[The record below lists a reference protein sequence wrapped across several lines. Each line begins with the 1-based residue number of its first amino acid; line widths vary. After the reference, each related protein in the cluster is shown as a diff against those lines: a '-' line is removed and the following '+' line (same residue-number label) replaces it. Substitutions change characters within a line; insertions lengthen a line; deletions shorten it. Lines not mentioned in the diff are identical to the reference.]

1 MTLDYTSHPAEI
13 VGSGEVKG
21 VKKMVTID
29 DLKRAIP
36 AYCFKPTYTK
46 SLFFLVRDL
55 LVISAFGTLAWS
67 YIPQIQSTPARYVA
81 WIVYGYMQGLAFT
94 GFWVSC
100 VFLISRSDEV

>member
-36 AYCFKPTYTK
+36 AYCFQPSYIK
-46 SLFFLVRDL
+46 SLFFLFRDL
-55 LVISAFGTLAWS
+55 IVISTIGAAAWF
-67 YIPQIQSTPARYVA
+67 YIPEIQYTPARYVA
-81 WIVYGYMQGLAFT
+81 WIFYGYMQGLAFT
-94 GFWVSC
+94 GFWVSYL
-100 VFLISRSDEV
+100 VGL